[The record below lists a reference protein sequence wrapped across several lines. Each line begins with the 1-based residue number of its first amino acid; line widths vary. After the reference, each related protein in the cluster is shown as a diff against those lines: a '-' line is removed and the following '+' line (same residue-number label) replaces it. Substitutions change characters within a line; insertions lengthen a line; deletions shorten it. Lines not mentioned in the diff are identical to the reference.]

1 MYMVTQL
8 AKMLFL
14 ATFFPVA
21 VDEEEDPNIEVPF
34 DFLTVSDFQIIKPP
48 TRQSSFHVFFSGI
61 LEINSRHGRSHRPL
75 PHHSKS
81 GRQRSS

>member
-21 VDEEEDPNIEVPF
+21 VDEEEDPNVEVPF
-34 DFLTVSDFQIIKPP
+34 DFLTVSAL
-48 TRQSSFHVFFSGI
+48 T
-61 LEINSRHGRSHRPL
+61 SRFRVRF
-75 PHHSKS
+75 
-81 GRQRSS
+81 R

>member
-21 VDEEEDPNIEVPF
+21 VDEEEDPNVEVPF
-34 DFLTVSDFQIIKPP
+34 DFLTVSDL
-48 TRQSSFHVFFSGI
+48 T
-61 LEINSRHGRSHRPL
+61 SRFRFRRGLKGFCMKENKWVHGCCEPGGFAENGFRVGL
-75 PHHSKS
+75 CMESKM
-81 GRQRSS
+81 

>member
-21 VDEEEDPNIEVPF
+21 VDEEEDPNAEVPF
-34 DFLTVSDFQIIKPP
+34 DFLTVSDLVIFTAANK
-48 TRQSSFHVFFSGI
+48 
-61 LEINSRHGRSHRPL
+61 INFT
-75 PHHSKS
+75 
-81 GRQRSS
+81 